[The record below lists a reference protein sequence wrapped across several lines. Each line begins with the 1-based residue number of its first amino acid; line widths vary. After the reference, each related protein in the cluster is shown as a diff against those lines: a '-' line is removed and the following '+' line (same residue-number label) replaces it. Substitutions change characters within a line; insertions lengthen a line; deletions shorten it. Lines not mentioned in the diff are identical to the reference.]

1 MLNYLRLN
9 KPRWKVRP
17 DLSRIQRQHLRSAD
31 QARDQKFWQ
40 EAAKSYRLYLASVP
54 ADAAIW
60 TQLGHALKEAG
71 DHAGGE
77 AAYRTGLAFA
87 PQDAELHLQLGH
99 ILKLQDRFAEAEQ
112 AYTRASALN
121 ATLGAQADIAS
132 RAENQPAPALTQ
144 DADADVQQAPKL
156 PAAPMEHRSK
166 GDSAR
171 DAKAWADAAV
181 HYRAYLDHAKDDVA
195 IWVQYGH
202 ALKEAGDLAQGEAA
216 YRTALRLDPGN
227 ADTYLQLGHAL
238 KMQGKRRDAIEAYRT
253 SLATAPTAWAVLEL
267 RACGYRV
274 EFEDIP
280 ASSSQTACTYLEVSD
295 LIATMREYTTVSG
308 IQRVQLGLL
317 NYMLSRNGGNG
328 CAVVFWGDGLLWSIG
343 ADALRRTVNLYNSAA
358 AMAQRR
364 DLVTQALQSAVP
376 VRPGALDTYVITGAI
391 WMRGDAVVDHERVKS
406 AGTRLGAYIHD
417 FIPLTNPEYCHPYL
431 TERFS
436 NTISELML
444 QLDFALSISDFVG
457 QEVQRLRGQAGYPAI
472 PVETVKLAHVLD
484 LEEGVSAWG
493 GQIAELQG
501 REFVLCVGSL
511 AAHKNHIYALQA
523 WRLLLERGI
532 EPPILVF
539 AGKRGYG
546 VEDLTTQLRTS
557 HYLEGRV
564 KIIEGL
570 DDAALTTLYQS
581 CLFTLFPSF
590 VEGWG
595 LPVGESLAHGKV
607 CFASGTTSIP
617 EVGEGFTC
625 PIDPYNARGGADAIA
640 KVLLNRDELRRLEA
654 RIKAGF
660 KPRTWNDFG
669 SAFMAALGRA
679 WPRNEAALRLQPRE
693 MLQPRPAPT
702 GWSHGSVLPA
712 LDEFRVGALSRTAFT
727 SGWFSGEDWGR
738 WMDGASAAI
747 NIPTDRAPGSLV
759 RIILQL
765 RSVFWPRRN
774 RVALTASGGETA
786 SVPVPLGQHDFTLQL
801 DCAVPADGRLDLR
814 LSLSGAVFAGGGEER
829 SLGVGL
835 RKLLYTALDPQSD
848 RVLPA
853 VLIQPTA
860 LVGVAGSAAV
870 PHGRDALIEAAR
882 RRSPLAQ
889 GWLLPESWG
898 AWMDGPV
905 AQIVFR
911 PTAGCG
917 ERVRVVLRLRSS
929 ASRPGSLVVQVAGGD
944 PCVVALQQDQMRDLF
959 ASATGQVGQDGV
971 LRVSLTAS
979 PANVRVGLCA
989 ATWGRLQSV
998 EDRASVMEAV
1008 LYGPSETASSDIE
1021 LLGRDIGFTITGHMK
1036 GTYSLAS
1043 VNRRLALALDTAL
1056 PGRVRVD
1063 QVEGQPVADL
1073 EGLARQDQTRLSALA
1088 RTAPAGIGP
1097 QVVISQ
1103 HWPVWRPRSPGD
1115 LALAYVFWEESIVPK
1130 EMVRTLNTGFH
1141 GVLVPAR
1148 SVGKALIDSG
1158 VCIPVRC
1165 IGFAPDL
1172 AAFDRLAKA
1181 RSSRPRPP
1189 ADRMRP
1195 FTFLHVSSCFPR
1207 KGVDVLIAAFA
1218 KAFTSRDPV
1227 RLVIKGFPNPHNDVA
1242 GQLARLRT
1250 AHADLAQIELIDMD
1264 LSEDALLDLYREADA
1279 IVLPTRG
1286 EGFNIPAAEAMA
1298 AGIPLIVTAFG
1309 AQTDFTGNG
1318 LSRWVDYRFT
1328 YSRSHLRTS
1337 NSVWAEP
1344 DVEDLAL
1351 ALQEASRNV
1360 PPAGGEPEGI
1370 LVQGQNRAR
1379 QLGDGA
1385 LWAERVRSA
1394 AAELLATP
1402 HVPRPKLAWVTTWK
1416 IRCGIG
1422 EYSRML
1428 LGKFPEAERDVTVLC
1443 DTRTED
1449 ADLAGLG
1456 PLARKAWRRID
1467 PSSMNDLAEAIE
1479 RTGASVVVIQH
1490 HHALIRWGDLAVL
1503 LQDDRVRTRRVVV
1516 TMHNTQELLEAD
1528 PSERERLVAA
1538 LGGVDRVLVHTIA
1551 DLNLLKQQGL
1561 IGNVSMFPHGAT
1573 TSDLPAHAT
1582 RDLAPDREVKI
1593 GAYGFFLPHKGF
1605 DLLIE
1610 AFAVIRRTY
1619 AQAVLRLVTAEY
1631 PTPESAQEIA
1641 RCRALAHSLGLE
1653 GCIDWHVQYLPGE
1666 ASLRLLN
1673 GCDLLVLPYQHTQE
1687 SSSAAVRS
1695 ALAARV
1701 PVLVTPLP
1709 IFEELQGAV
1718 LRLSGT
1724 DVTSITSGMEWL
1736 MQHENVRREL
1746 VTNGGHW
1753 LVENSWTNVAEQMG
1767 GLLQGLAADGTR

>member
-1 MLNYLRLN
+1 MLSHLRLN
-9 KPRWKVRP
+9 KSRRASRP
-17 DLSRIQRQHLRSAD
+17 DLSRSQRQHLRSAD
-31 QARDQKFWQ
+31 QARDQKAWQ
-40 EAAKSYRLYLASVP
+40 EAAKEYQLYLTLAP

-60 TQLGHALKEAG
+60 TQLGHALKESG

-99 ILKLQDRFAEAEQ
+99 LLKMQGRFTEAEQ

-121 ATLGAQADIAS
+121 ATLGAQADMTS
-132 RAENQPAPALTQ
+132 RTEAQPAPVQEAEVGTQ
-144 DADADVQQAPKL
+144 SAPQAPAT
-156 PAAPMEHRSK
+156 PVDHRSQ
-166 GDSAR
+166 GDLAR
-171 DAKAWADAAV
+171 DARAWMEALV
-181 HYRAYLDHAKDDVA
+181 HYRAYLDHAEDDAA

-202 ALKEAGDLAQGEAA
+202 ALKEAGNPVQGEAA
-216 YRTALRLDPGN
+216 YRAALQIDPGN
-227 ADTYLQLGHAL
+227 ADTYLQLGHVL
-238 KMQGKRRDAIEAYRT
+238 KLQGRRREAIEAYRT

-267 RACGYRV
+267 RASGYRV

-280 ASSSQTACTYLEVSD
+280 ASSSQTACTYLEISD
-295 LIATMREYTTVSG
+295 LIATMREYTTISG

-317 NYMLSRNGGNG
+317 NYILSRSGGG
-328 CAVVFWGDGLLWSIG
+328 DCAAVFWGDGLLWSIG
-343 ADALRRTVNLYNSAA
+343 ADALRRTVNLYNSAS

-364 DLVTQALQSAVP
+364 DLMTQALQSAVP
-376 VRPGALDTYVITGAI
+376 VRPGALDTFVITGAI
-391 WMRGDAVVDHERVKS
+391 WMRDDAMVSHERVKRT
-406 AGTRLGAYIHD
+406 GTRLGAYIYD

-436 NTISELML
+436 NTIAELML
-444 QLDFALSISDFVG
+444 QLDFAFSISDFVG
-457 QEVQRLRGQAGYPAI
+457 QEVQRLRSQAGCPAI
-472 PVETVKLAHVLD
+472 PVETVKLAHMLD
-484 LEEGVSAWG
+484 LAEDAPSWG

-511 AAHKNHIYALQA
+511 AAHKNHIYALQV

-539 AGKRGYG
+539 AGKLGYG

-570 DDAALTTLYQS
+570 DDAALTKLYKS

-607 CFASGTTSIP
+607 CFASSTTSIP
-617 EVGEGFTC
+617 EAGDGFTC
-625 PIDPYNARGGADAIA
+625 AIDPYNARGAADAIA

-669 SAFMAALGRA
+669 SAFMAALGRVG
-679 WPRNEAALRLQPRE
+679 PRNGTPLRLQPLE

-702 GWSHGSVLPA
+702 EWSHGSVLPA
-712 LDEFRVGALSRTAFT
+712 LDAFRVSALSRTAFI
-727 SGWFSGEDWGR
+727 SGWFPGEDWGR

-747 NIPTDRAPGSLV
+747 TFLTDRAPGSLV

-774 RVALTASGGETA
+774 RVALTSSGGETA
-786 SVPVPLGQHDFTLQL
+786 SAPVPLGQHDFTLQL
-801 DCAVPADGRLDLR
+801 DCAVPADGRFDLR

-829 SLGVGL
+829 QLGVGL
-835 RKLLYTALDPQSD
+835 RKLLYVALDPRSE

-882 RRSPLAQ
+882 RRSLLAQ
-889 GWLLPESWG
+889 GWLLPEAWG
-898 AWMDGPV
+898 TWIDGPT
-905 AQIVFR
+905 AQLAFR
-911 PTAGCG
+911 PTADRG

-929 ASRPGSLVVQVAGGD
+929 SSRPGSVVVQVAGGD
-944 PCVVALQQDQMRDLF
+944 PSVVALQQGDVRDLF
-959 ASATGQVGQDGV
+959 ASATGQVGQDG
-971 LRVSLTAS
+971 LLQVSLTAS
-979 PANVRVGLCA
+979 PAGARVGLCA

-998 EDRASVMEAV
+998 EDRSAVMEAV

-1021 LLGRDIGFTITGHMK
+1021 LLGQDISFTVTGHMK
-1036 GTYSLAS
+1036 GTYSLAL
-1043 VNRRLALALDTAL
+1043 VNRRLALALDAAL
-1056 PGRVRVD
+1056 PGRVRVE

-1073 EGLARQDQTRLSALA
+1073 EGLARKDQTRLSALA
-1088 RTAPAGIGP
+1088 RAAPAGIGP

-1130 EMVRTLNTGFH
+1130 EMVHTLNTGFR
-1141 GVLVPAR
+1141 GVLVPAQ

-1172 AAFDRLAKA
+1172 AAFDRLAEA
-1181 RSSRPRPP
+1181 RTSRPHTSDGQP
-1189 ADRMRP
+1189 RP

-1207 KGVDVLIAAFA
+1207 KGVDVLIAAFT
-1218 KAFTSRDPV
+1218 KAFTSRDSV

-1242 GQLARLRT
+1242 GQLALLRA

-1264 LSEDALLDLYREADA
+1264 LSEDALLDLYRAADT

-1309 AQTDFTGNG
+1309 AQTEFTGDG
-1318 LSRWVDYRFT
+1318 LARWVDYRFT

-1344 DVEDLAL
+1344 DVADLAL
-1351 ALQEASRNV
+1351 AMQEAVRNV
-1360 PPAGGEPEGI
+1360 PPAGGEPGGV
-1370 LVQGQNRAR
+1370 LALGRNRAR

-1394 AAELLATP
+1394 AAELLATAN
-1402 HVPRPKLAWVTTWK
+1402 VPRPKIAWVTTWR

-1428 LGKFPEAERDVTVLC
+1428 LDKFPEAKRDVTVLC

-1449 ADLAGLG
+1449 ADLAGPG

-1467 PSSMNDLAEAIE
+1467 PSSMDDLAAAIE
-1479 RTGASVVVIQH
+1479 RTGASVVVVQH
-1490 HHALIRWGDLAVL
+1490 HHALVRWGDLAEL
-1503 LQDDRVRTRRVVV
+1503 LQDDRVRSRRVVV
-1516 TMHNTQELLEAD
+1516 TMHNTQELLEAEA
-1528 PSERERLVAA
+1528 SAQERLVAA
-1538 LGGVDRVLVHTIA
+1538 LGNVDRVLVHTVA

-1561 IGNVSMFPHGAT
+1561 VNNVSMFPHGAMT
-1573 TSDLPAHAT
+1573 GDMPVHAA
-1582 RDLAPDREVKI
+1582 RVLAPDQNVRI

-1605 DLLIE
+1605 DRLIE
-1610 AFAVIRRTY
+1610 AFAVVRRTY
-1619 AQAVLRLVTAEY
+1619 SKAMLRLVTAEY
-1631 PTPESAQEIA
+1631 PTSESAQEII
-1641 RCRALAHSLGLE
+1641 RCRALAKSLGLE
-1653 GCIDWHVQYLPGE
+1653 DWIEWHVQYLPNE
-1666 ASLRLLN
+1666 ASLKLLN
-1673 GCDLLVLPYQHTQE
+1673 GCDLLVLPYQHTPE
-1687 SSSAAVRS
+1687 AFSGAACC
-1695 ALAARV
+1695 ALASRV

-1718 LRLSGT
+1718 LRLRGT
-1724 DVTSITSGMEWL
+1724 DVASIASGTEWL
-1736 MQHENVRREL
+1736 LQQDSVRREL
-1746 VTNGGHW
+1746 VANAGHW
-1753 LVENSWTNVAEQMG
+1753 LEENSWTNVAERMG
-1767 GLLQGLAADGTR
+1767 GLLQGLVADGKQ